1 MSDPNYQKTIQA
13 LLVLQNETVFAQVEP
28 ISPIIAQ
35 TMNQPQPSTLNSL
48 NSPNQKNPHSF
59 VFHPVHRLVTGNQ
72 STDVVAALGGT
83 IAWDTALSG
92 LLPTGVV
99 GLMVELYNSC
109 GQSFQYQI
117 NGPQVVYL
125 GTTPANTASSSYA
138 GMELTVDLALPS
150 SLNYTSTSGRC
161 QYAMRVYP
169 SAQFAA
175 MYENDVPIIFAIV
188 VSTTFVCITIGFFI
202 YDYLVNRRN
211 EKLISLVARSNAIV
225 TSLFPGKFRDELI
238 RNTQGTENLKG
249 FINEAHDGD
258 MPQNVSNSGTS
269 KPMAD
274 LYLNTTII
282 FADVV
287 GFTAWSSVREP
298 SQVFSLLE
306 TIYGAFDDIAKQ
318 RKVFKV
324 ETVGDCYVAVSGL
337 PDPRPD
343 HAVVMARFARDIM
356 AKMREKVQ
364 ELEVTHGPD
373 TGDLTLRIGLHSGPV
388 TAGVLRGERAR
399 FQLFGDTMNTT
410 ARIESS
416 GEPSQVHVSQ
426 ETADLLTAAGK
437 GQWLTK
443 REDKVMAKGK
453 GELQTYWLSV
463 TLRPTTETSSSTE
476 EQSAKVI
483 EEELE
488 AKEAAAKKQRITRLI
503 EWNVE
508 TLVCLLKQIVARR
521 NAQSSASVSS
531 GSSLVDETKKV
542 TQGSFLDEV
551 KEIIMLPEFDSKA
564 ARRQEDWEK
573 VILPHK
579 VVDQLFNYV
588 SCVANLYR
596 DNPFHNFEHAS
607 HVLMSV
613 VKLMSRIVAPADLE
627 LDGDDPKSKKAV
639 AATLHDHTYGITSDP
654 LTQFACSFSALIH
667 DVDHLGVP
675 NAQLVKEGLPI
686 AYVYNNR
693 SVAEQN
699 SLELSWD
706 LLMDPTFTELRATI
720 YSTQEELRRFRQ
732 LVVNSV
738 MATDIVDK
746 DLKALRNARWERAF
760 RTAEECSPDSCSCDE
775 AAVLN
780 PRDVQ
785 GVRRNNKKCQR
796 KCVSCLESGATSS
809 CGETGNIEEGRT
821 VT

>member
-1 MSDPNYQKTIQA
+1 M
-13 LLVLQNETVFAQVEP
+13 
-28 ISPIIAQ
+28 
-35 TMNQPQPSTLNSL
+35 
-48 NSPNQKNPHSF
+48 
-59 VFHPVHRLVTGNQ
+59 
-72 STDVVAALGGT
+72 
-83 IAWDTALSG
+83 
-92 LLPTGVV
+92 
-99 GLMVELYNSC
+99 
-109 GQSFQYQI
+109 
-117 NGPQVVYL
+117 
-125 GTTPANTASSSYA
+125 
-138 GMELTVDLALPS
+138 
-150 SLNYTSTSGRC
+150 
-161 QYAMRVYP
+161 
-169 SAQFAA
+169 
-175 MYENDVPIIFAIV
+175 
-188 VSTTFVCITIGFFI
+188 
-202 YDYLVNRRN
+202 
-211 EKLISLVARSNAIV
+211 
-225 TSLFPGKFRDELI
+225 
-238 RNTQGTENLKG
+238 NTQSTENLKG
-249 FINEAHDGD
+249 FIKEAHDGD
-258 MPQNVSNSGTS
+258 MLQTISNPGTS

-337 PDPRPD
+337 PDPRSD

-410 ARIESS
+410 ARIEST
-416 GEPSQVHVSQ
+416 GEPSQIHVSQ

-443 REDKVMAKGK
+443 REDKVIAKGK
-453 GELQTYWLSV
+453 GELQTYWLAV
-463 TLRPTTETSSSTE
+463 TLRPTTETSSSNE

-483 EEELE
+483 EEDLE
-488 AKEAAAKKQRITRLI
+488 AKEAVAKRQRITRLI

-521 NAQSSASVSS
+521 NSQSSATVSS

-573 VILPHK
+573 VTLPHK
-579 VVDQLFNYV
+579 VIDQLFNYV

-613 VKLMSRIVAPADLE
+613 VKLMSRIVAPTDLE

-654 LTQFACSFSALIH
+654 LTQFACAFSALIH

-760 RTAEECSPDSCSCDE
+760 RTAEECSPDSCDE
-775 AAVLN
+775 VAVLN
-780 PRDVQ
+780 PRDVVNRKATIVIEHLIQ
-785 GVRRNNKKCQR
+785 ASDVSHTMQHWHIYRKWNERFFCECYEAYLAGRAENDPSEGWYKGEMGFFDFYIIPLAKKLKDCGVFGISSDEYLTYAMQNRKEWEARGQEVVAEMIRKAGNKHENNKKAYPKGDGINAR
-796 KCVSCLESGATSS
+796 LE
-809 CGETGNIEEGRT
+809 
-821 VT
+821 V